1 MNSPK
6 ENYEKAYTRYDILQ
20 DRYVYEKD
28 EYDKII
34 YELDILES
42 ELYPDYET
50 EKKIDATRLEAKKAY
65 DELEKTSEQLY
76 EAQEEMEKCKS
87 EYEKYRPFSYN

>member
-50 EKKIDATRLEAKKAY
+50 EKKIDATRLKAKKAY
-65 DELEKTSEQLY
+65 DELEKTSKQLY

-87 EYEKYRPFSYN
+87 EYEKYKPFSNN